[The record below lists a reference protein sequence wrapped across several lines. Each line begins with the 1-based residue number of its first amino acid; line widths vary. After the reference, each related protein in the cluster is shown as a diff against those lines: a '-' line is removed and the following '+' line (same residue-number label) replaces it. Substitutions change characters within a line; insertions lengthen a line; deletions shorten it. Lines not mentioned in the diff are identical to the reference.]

1 MSKSS
6 RLDSVH
12 IDVFGREL
20 PIERG
25 EPQYGTACSRP
36 HWKAI
41 HMPEGALIPDTLE
54 GAIMLSGIDF
64 FLSFFVIAG
73 IGLVLA
79 VFPILNRLARTRD
92 VIED

>member
-1 MSKSS
+1 
-6 RLDSVH
+6 
-12 IDVFGREL
+12 
-20 PIERG
+20 
-25 EPQYGTACSRP
+25 
-36 HWKAI
+36 
-41 HMPEGALIPDTLE
+41 MPEGALIPDTLE

-79 VFPILNRLARTRD
+79 VFPALNRLARTRD